1 MFYPKGCQT
10 LLLLGPSGVRTQ
22 EKINEADLSIKVVT
36 DLPKTSTTKTKN
48 NLIILNKTDLLN
60 KTQLNKLE
68 KNKSIICVSAKNKT
82 GLPALLKHINQKLD
96 LSSQNK
102 SENQV
107 TSIRQEQSLKK
118 IQKEL
123 QEALKNKEKNLEI
136 IAHHLGNAI
145 KEFDNLLGKTSPDDI
160 LESVFSNFC
169 VGK

>member
-1 MFYPKGCQT
+1 M
-10 LLLLGPSGVRTQ
+10 
-22 EKINEADLSIKVVT
+22 
-36 DLPKTSTTKTKN
+36 
-48 NLIILNKTDLLN
+48 
-60 KTQLNKLE
+60 
-68 KNKSIICVSAKNKT
+68 
-82 GLPALLKHINQKLD
+82 PALLKHINQKLD

-123 QEALKNKEKNLEI
+123 QKALKNKEKNLEI
-136 IAHHLGNAI
+136 IAYHLGNAI